1 MEDATIGCL
10 PYPTPSA
17 NLGTLITTEVLS
29 DDMLVD
35 ASMPLE
41 SLEDASRESL
51 RVSGLEEP

>member
-1 MEDATIGCL
+1 MISLT
-10 PYPTPSA
+10 SA
-17 NLGTLITTEVLS
+17 NLGILITTEVLS

-41 SLEDASRESL
+41 SLEDASKESL